1 MDEFMAIFLMLISI
15 AVAGFLATQI
25 RSFKEIIVAFSLI
38 CVAIHINTYLY

>member
-1 MDEFMAIFLMLISI
+1 MAIFLMLISI

-38 CVAIHINTYLY
+38 CFAIHINTYLY